1 MSDAAGQAGPAPRD
15 VGAPTR
21 RVVAEANR
29 PRGRSRPRGLPTP
42 AVWQVYAVL
51 ALAVSAFLVAVLLM
65 ATGVVSIPA
74 AAAAA

>member
-1 MSDAAGQAGPAPRD
+1 
-15 VGAPTR
+15 
-21 RVVAEANR
+21 
-29 PRGRSRPRGLPTP
+29 
-42 AVWQVYAVL
+42 VL